1 MHKKPYYCILLT
13 NIGAKTMREFTNIM
27 DLADEVQDMVERQVA
42 GMRRVSATELGLDQ
56 RCGFAYVDE
65 DMEAIV
71 VDDARARSFNYYGG
85 FEYISDEDKR
95 TLGDYV
101 IYFRTNDRVNDA
113 LECLMEAEGLCDT
126 EVDE

>member
-1 MHKKPYYCILLT
+1 
-13 NIGAKTMREFTNIM
+13 MREFTNIM
-27 DLADEVQDMVERQVA
+27 DLADEVQDMVERQVQ

-65 DMEAIV
+65 AMECIV

-85 FEYISDEDKR
+85 FEYIADEDKR

-101 IYFRTNDRVNDA
+101 IYFNTCDRVSDA
-113 LECLMEAEGLCDT
+113 LESLMEAEGLC
-126 EVDE
+126 EGEE

>member
-1 MHKKPYYCILLT
+1 
-13 NIGAKTMREFTNIM
+13 MREFTNIL

-85 FEYISDEDKR
+85 FEYINDEDKR

-101 IYFRTNDRVNDA
+101 VYFRTNDRVNDA

>member
-1 MHKKPYYCILLT
+1 
-13 NIGAKTMREFTNIM
+13 MREFSNIL

-65 DMEAIV
+65 DMQAIV

-85 FEYISDEDKR
+85 FEYIDSEDKR
-95 TLGDYV
+95 QLGDYV
-101 IYFRTNDRVNDA
+101 VYMDTSDRVRDA
-113 LECLMEAEGLCDT
+113 LECLMESEGLC
-126 EVDE
+126 EGEE

>member
-1 MHKKPYYCILLT
+1 
-13 NIGAKTMREFTNIM
+13 MREFSNIM

-65 DMEAIV
+65 DMQAIV
-71 VDDARARSFNYYGG
+71 VADARARSFDYYGG
-85 FEYISDEDKR
+85 FEYVASEDKR

-101 IYFRTNDRVNDA
+101 IYFNTCDRVSDA
-113 LECLMEAEGLCDT
+113 LECLMEKDGLC
-126 EVDE
+126 EEEAE

>member
-1 MHKKPYYCILLT
+1 
-13 NIGAKTMREFTNIM
+13 MREFTNIM

-56 RCGFAYVDE
+56 RCGFAYVD
-65 DMEAIV
+65 DNMEAIV

-95 TLGDYV
+95 TLGDYT
-101 IYFRTNDRVNDA
+101 IYFSTCDRVRGA
-113 LECLMEAEGLCDT
+113 LESLMERDGLC
-126 EVDE
+126 ESE

>member
-1 MHKKPYYCILLT
+1 
-13 NIGAKTMREFTNIM
+13 MREFSNIL
-27 DLADEVQDMVERQVA
+27 DLVDEVQDLVERQVA

-65 DMEAIV
+65 DMQAIV

-85 FEYISDEDKR
+85 FEYIADEDKR

-101 IYFRTNDRVNDA
+101 VYLDTSDRVRDA
-113 LECLMEAEGLCDT
+113 LECLMESEDLC
-126 EVDE
+126 EEE

>member
-1 MHKKPYYCILLT
+1 
-13 NIGAKTMREFTNIM
+13 MREFSNIM
-27 DLADEVQDMVERQVA
+27 DLADEVQDMIERQVA
-42 GMRRVSATELGLDQ
+42 GMKRVSASDLGLDN

-101 IYFRTNDRVNDA
+101 IYFATCDRVRDA
-113 LECLMEAEGLCDT
+113 LECLMEKEGLC
-126 EVDE
+126 EGEE